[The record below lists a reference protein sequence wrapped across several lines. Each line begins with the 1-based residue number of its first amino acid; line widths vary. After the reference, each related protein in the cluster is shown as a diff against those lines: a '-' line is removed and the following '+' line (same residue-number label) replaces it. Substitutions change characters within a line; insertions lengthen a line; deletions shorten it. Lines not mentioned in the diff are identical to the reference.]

1 MKIENKVKMIDA
13 MSHIAIY
20 DEAEKKTLFRH

>member
-13 MSHIAIY
+13 TLHIAIY